1 MDKSQLTAI
10 DYGAIDAVGPS
21 GTQSAALGV
30 DSPSTGSGEPAAAA
44 TGKGVCDRR
53 RRFSDFSGF
62 VLVGVF
68 IVLIFAPLIKMMTS
82 ERILFSSAEKRRLAE
97 PPDIKLDWK
106 NAKKF
111 IPEYEAYYNDHFGY
125 RERYIRSYNRILHKY
140 FNKSPVPDVL
150 YGKEGWLFLTTNKVI
165 EDYMGFNPFT
175 PDELKV
181 IEEYARS
188 KQKWLAARGIQ
199 YLFIVVPGKQTV
211 YPEYLPDYIYSRRGQ
226 TRLDQLTL
234 HLQLQPDL
242 NFLDLRPALL
252 TAKNRDR
259 IYHLTDSH
267 WNLRGAQ
274 AGYQEIMAKLQQMF
288 PRRDLAAR
296 NYHESGTRLEKGGD
310 LAVMIKKEETMREV
324 APILDMASNCSKLN
338 ELKIGAWDT
347 SGMLEK
353 AFYTE
358 CPAGQLTA
366 IIFRDSFTSLLV
378 PFLAEHFKKA
388 VFLWKYY
395 DQEIM
400 EELLTIFK
408 PDIVIEEMGERRL
421 FRDATGKAGLD

>member
-1 MDKSQLTAI
+1 MTAI
-10 DYGAIDAVGPS
+10 DNGAIDAVRPP
-21 GTQSAALGV
+21 GTQSASCAV
-30 DSPSTGSGEPAAAA
+30 DSPATGSGEPLAAA
-44 TGKGVCDRR
+44 TGKGARDRR
-53 RRFSDFSGF
+53 RRFPGFSGI

-97 PPDIKLDWK
+97 PPDIKLDWE
-106 NAKKF
+106 NAKNF
-111 IPEYEAYYNDHFGY
+111 IPEFEAYYNDHFGY
-125 RERYIRSYNRILHKY
+125 RERFIRSYNRILHKY

-150 YGKEGWLFLTTNKVI
+150 FGKKGWLFLTRNKVI

-188 KQKWLAARGIQ
+188 KQKWLAARGIK
-199 YLFIVVPGKQTV
+199 YLFIVVPGKQTI
-211 YPEYLPDYIYSRRGQ
+211 YPEYLPDYIQTRRGQ
-226 TRLDQLTL
+226 TRLDQLTA
-234 HLQLQPDL
+234 HLQRQPDL
-242 NFLDLRPALL
+242 NFLDLRPALRA
-252 TAKNRDR
+252 AKDRHR

-267 WNLRGAQ
+267 WNMRGAQ

-288 PRRDLAAR
+288 PQRNLAAR
-296 NYHESGTRLEKGGD
+296 NYRETETRPEKGGD
-310 LAVMIKKEETMREV
+310 LAVMIKKEEAMREITPV
-324 APILDMASNCSKLN
+324 LDMAAQCSKLN
-338 ELKIGAWDT
+338 PLKIGAWDT

-378 PFLAEHFKKA
+378 PFLAEHFKNA

-400 EELLTIFK
+400 EELLTTFK

-421 FRDATGKAGLD
+421 FRDATGKADQD